1 MLTEIS
7 CLSACLV
14 QWCWGTCPKSVDG
27 WKKSSKWISRFNCSI
42 YPVSSKA
49 LLRVSIVF
57 ALILKHD
64 LHSLNL
70 CRQRSRTTSYC
81 RSPNCWYGDDDAGC
95 NQRWKAKVRTSCFSS
110 RLVARNRPSIC
121 SSREI
126 LEEELESVGIRL
138 NTRRPDIYFKVR
150 TEFVHDQP
158 MNVSSI

>member
-1 MLTEIS
+1 MLTELS
-7 CLSACLV
+7 CLSSFLV
-14 QWCWGTCPKSVDG
+14 QWCWGTCSKSVRE
-27 WKKSSKWISRFNCSI
+27 WKQSSDWISRSNCSI

-57 ALILKHD
+57 VLLPKHD
-64 LHSLNL
+64 LHSFNP
-70 CRQRSRTTSYC
+70 CRQRSRTTSYR

-95 NQRWKAKVRTSCFSS
+95 NQRWKTKVRTCCFSS
-110 RLVARNRPSIC
+110 RPVARHRPSIG

-138 NTRRPDIYFKVR
+138 NTRKPDIYFKVR
-150 TEFVHDQP
+150 TENVHDQS